1 MVGILTA
8 VSKRWINVHQDES
21 KIRKVFCALSRRFQA
36 PFRRP
41 TSAHDA
47 HTLD

>member
-8 VSKRWINVHQDES
+8 VSKRWINVHQAES
-21 KIRKVFCALSRRFQA
+21 KIRKTFCALSRRFQA
-36 PFRRP
+36 LALRP
-41 TSAHDA
+41 ASGHHA